1 MKNGLILFVLAFC
14 GMSLFATDPTF
25 SYWSASRRDI
35 IVDGGGT
42 AISNIAVVVDA
53 GCPIVPWKVEVSGST
68 KTTTSDTTVFTPTN
82 YVGTMTGVHTNWFT
96 VASTNSVNGFVLTNE
111 VATSTITNRFT
122 SLRGLDVS
130 AGDIVATNGVSETVS
145 AGSSVTAG
153 GTLAI
158 SDGTG
163 TSWTTLDITSGSVGS
178 TNVFD
183 ASKIAFGGTL
193 RLTATQAERLKLRV
207 TYLKLGK

>member
-1 MKNGLILFVLAFC
+1 MKKMLIIALAICGLSA
-14 GMSLFATDPTF
+14 FATDPTF
-25 SYWSASRRDI
+25 SYGSASRRDI

-53 GCPIVPWKVEVSGST
+53 GCPIVPWKVEVSGAT

-82 YVGTMTGVHTNWFT
+82 YVGIMTGVHTNWFT

-111 VATSTITNRFT
+111 VTTSTITNRFT
-122 SLRGLDVS
+122 TLQGLDLS
-130 AGDIVATNGVSETVS
+130 AWDIVATNGVSETVS
-145 AGSSVTAG
+145 AGSSVAAG

-163 TSWTTLDITSGSVGS
+163 TSWTTLNISSGSVGS

-183 ASKIAFGGTL
+183 ATKIAFGGTL

>member
-1 MKNGLILFVLAFC
+1 MKKGLLLFVLAFC

-25 SYWSASRRDI
+25 SYGSASRRDI

-122 SLRGLDVS
+122 SLRGLDLS
-130 AGDIVATNGVSETVS
+130 AWDIVATNGVSETVS
-145 AGSSVTAG
+145 AGS
-153 GTLAI
+153 LRFL
-158 SDGTG
+158 TG
-163 TSWTTLDITSGSVGS
+163 QGHRG
-178 TNVFD
+178 
-183 ASKIAFGGTL
+183 L
-193 RLTATQAERLKLRV
+193 RLTLRV
-207 TYLKLGK
+207 GALAARMSLTRRRLPLAGRFG